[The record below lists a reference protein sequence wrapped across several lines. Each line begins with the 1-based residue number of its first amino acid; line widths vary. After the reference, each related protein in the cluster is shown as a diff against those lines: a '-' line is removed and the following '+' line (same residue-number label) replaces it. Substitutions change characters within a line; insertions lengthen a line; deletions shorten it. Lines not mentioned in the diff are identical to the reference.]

1 MSARTLLMRIGSSP
15 VAVLLAW
22 FATRALLVGAT
33 TGLVPYPDGPLVI
46 NDVKLYAEWSDLL
59 VTGRFPTGDD
69 MWQYPPAA
77 GLAFALAALLG
88 PNPVA
93 AFVGIVLA
101 ADLAI
106 TVVLLVAGRRAR
118 GVTAFAAARPQ
129 GVGGNDAAWAWVV
142 GGLLV
147 GPVLVARFDVL
158 PTLFAVI
165 GLVLATGV
173 AASLAASR
181 RTHWASAAAGAAF
194 SIGALLKAW
203 PALLLVSV
211 PRRAL
216 PAAIAGFIV
225 AAAVVLLG
233 VSLWADGAVSFLG
246 EQGARGLQI
255 ESVGAWPFMVA
266 NAFAFDVP
274 TEFRYGAMEVDLPI
288 TIPLGLAITLAGFAV
303 LGVFAVLRLLGRL
316 EGVAPADV
324 ALATVL
330 VSVVT
335 SRVLSPQYSV
345 WVVGVA
351 AVTFLDPRSRTR
363 LAVWLLVPS
372 VLVTQAIYPFGYGS
386 FTNGAWWA
394 VLLQSVRVVLL
405 LAATVLAV
413 LAVIRAPDPAKAARP
428 RSAAAASD
436 G

>member
-1 MSARTLLMRIGSSP
+1 VKGESLLARLGSSTAVV
-15 VAVLLAW
+15 VAAW
-22 FATRALLVGAT
+22 FVTRALLVGAAA
-33 TGLVPYPDGPLVI
+33 GIVPYPDGPLVI

-106 TVVLLVAGRRAR
+106 TVVLLVAGHRAR
-118 GVTAFAAARPQ
+118 GDAAS
-129 GVGGNDAAWAWVV
+129 GNDAAWAWVI

-173 AASLAASR
+173 AASVAASR
-181 RTHWASAAAGAAF
+181 RRNWVSAAAGAAF
-194 SIGALLKAW
+194 SVGALLKVW

-216 PAAIAGFIV
+216 PAAIAGFVV

-233 VSLWADGAVSFLG
+233 VGLWADGAVSFLG

-288 TIPLGLAITLAGFAV
+288 TIPLGLAITVAGFAV
-303 LGVFAVLRLLGRL
+303 LGAFAVLRLIGRL
-316 EGVAPADV
+316 EGVAPADI

-363 LAVWLLVPS
+363 RAVWLLIPS

-386 FTNGAWWA
+386 FTEGAWWA
-394 VLLQSVRVVLL
+394 VLLQSIRVVLL
-405 LAATVLAV
+405 LAATVVAV
-413 LAVIRAPDPAKAARP
+413 VAVVRAPRPAHPAPP
-428 RSAAAASD
+428 RSAAAAS
-436 G
+436 GG

>member
-1 MSARTLLMRIGSSP
+1 MSSP
-15 VAVLLAW
+15 SLLARVGGSPTVVILAW
-22 FATRALLVGAT
+22 LLTRALLVGAA
-33 TGLVPYPDGPLVI
+33 TGAVPYPDGPLVI

-77 GLAFALAALLG
+77 GVAFALAALLG

-101 ADLAI
+101 ADAAI
-106 TVVLLVAGRRAR
+106 LVVLLVAGRRACR
-118 GVTAFAAARPQ
+118 Q
-129 GVGGNDAAWAWVV
+129 GAVGSASAGYAAAWAWVI

-147 GPVLVARFDVL
+147 GPVLIARFDVL

-165 GLVLATGV
+165 GLVLLTLPATTV
-173 AASLAASR
+173 ARRPPWRSLG
-181 RTHWASAAAGAAF
+181 AGAAF
-194 SIGALLKAW
+194 AVGALLKVW
-203 PALLLVSV
+203 PALLVVAV
-211 PRRAL
+211 PRRSL
-216 PAAIAGFIV
+216 PAALAGFV
-225 AAAVVLLG
+225 ATAAVVLVG
-233 VSLWADGAVSFLG
+233 VTIWADGAISFLG

-303 LGVFAVLRLLGRL
+303 LGAFVILRLLGRI
-316 EGVAPADV
+316 EDVAPCDV
-324 ALATVL
+324 ALAALL

-345 WVVGVA
+345 WIVGVA

-363 LAVWLLVPS
+363 RAVWLLVPS
-372 VLVTQAIYPFGYGS
+372 ILVTQVIYPFGYGS

-394 VLLQSVRVVLL
+394 VALQSVRVILL
-405 LAATVLAV
+405 LAATAVSVGVVLRGA
-413 LAVIRAPDPAKAARP
+413 RNPRPAPQ

-436 G
+436 GS